1 MKIETLLTPQGAI
14 AELRVTD
21 KPRLLQELAARA
33 APAVGLPAD
42 RIEQELM
49 KREELGSTGVGGGV
63 AIPHAR
69 LPELGQAFG
78 VLAHLK
84 KPIEFD
90 AIDQKPVDVVF
101 LLLTPA
107 AEKGDHLNALA
118 AVARKLREPE
128 RLEEIRSAESDAAL
142 YLAMTRVS

>member
-1 MKIETLLTPQGAI
+1 MKIEALLTPQSTI
-14 AELRVTD
+14 AELRAAD
-21 KPRLLQELAARA
+21 KARLLQELAARA
-33 APAVGLPAD
+33 APAVGLSAE

-49 KREELGSTGVGGGV
+49 KREALGSTGVGGGV

-69 LPELGQAFG
+69 LPELGRAFG

-84 KPIEFD
+84 KPIDFD
-90 AIDQKPVDVVF
+90 AIDQKPADVVF

-107 AEKGDHLNALA
+107 ADTGDHLNALA

-128 RLEEIRSAESDAAL
+128 RLKEMRAAETDAAL

>member
-1 MKIETLLTPQGAI
+1 MKIEAFLSPENAI
-14 AELRVTD
+14 SELRVAD
-21 KPRLLQELAARA
+21 KTRLLQELAGRA
-33 APAVGLPAD
+33 ASALDLPRE
-42 RIEQELM
+42 RIEQQLV

-69 LPELGQAFG
+69 LPELSHPLG
-78 VLAHLK
+78 VLARLK

-90 AIDQKPVDVVF
+90 AIDRKPVDIVF

-107 AEKGDHLNALA
+107 VEQGDHLNALA

-128 RLEEIRSAESDAAL
+128 RLKDIRTSESSAAL
-142 YLAMTRVS
+142 YRAMTRST